1 MSRVHTT
8 PMPGR
13 AALAFALAAASVFT
27 AVGPAAAAPT
37 SSANATSAALETAL
51 VPLEPFRLA
60 DTRLAGDTVDGL
72 FEADGRL
79 DPGQEYEV
87 DIAGRGGVPADAS
100 GAVVNV
106 TAISPQGKGFLTV
119 HPCESP
125 RPLASSLNYTT
136 GVSLGNEVVTKL
148 SASGT
153 VCVYTSAGTHLAIDV
168 VGSVPA
174 AAGIVPLDP
183 ARLLDTRAEAVTID
197 GQFAGDGRTVAES
210 MTTLTVAGR
219 GGVPADADAVIIDVI
234 AVQPS
239 ETGYVTVHPCLPPNP
254 LASSLNHVAGVDRAN
269 EIVSALDD
277 SGDICIYTDASIDL
291 VVDVVAY
298 VPAGTSLMTV
308 APTRLLETR
317 AGLVTSDGLHEG
329 VGRRAADSEYTLAVA
344 ERAEVPADAL
354 AAILNVTA
362 VRPESTGFI
371 TVHPCVSPR
380 PLAAS
385 LNHVAGVNGGNEI
398 IASLDANG
406 DVCLYNSVAT
416 DLVVDVTGFVVAT
429 ADLAITASADVEPA
443 AAGENLTYT
452 LDVENNGPLTAVDV
466 AVESTLP
473 AGVTFVAT
481 SGCAEDP
488 AGSTTC
494 SLGDIDPGGT
504 AQFTLEVS
512 VDLGVS
518 GSITFDAEVSSA
530 TADPGEA
537 LNTASVTSTVVEVGV
552 IEIVTATAPAG
563 GTGFGFTDDIEA
575 PNAFTLDDGATQ
587 TFARVPVGTYTVTED
602 DPTPTFDLT
611 ALTCIDS
618 DATGTASSG
627 DTGTRTATIVL
638 DPNETVTCT
647 YTNTERG
654 TIIVE
659 MQTLPDGDAE
669 TFDFSGDVA
678 GTIGDGE
685 TIELVGVLPG
695 TYTTTEAAVAGWDLT
710 GIECDDVDSSA
721 DLGTATAT
729 FEVQAGETVTCTFTN
744 TKHGSITIN
753 AASDP
758 SGGTGFT
765 FTDDIEAPNTFTLDD
780 GQSET
785 FTDVAPG
792 TYTVA
797 EDDPTPAFDLTGLTC
812 SDSDASGSDS
822 TTVLATRTATI
833 NLDPGESVSCDFTNT
848 DRGSIT
854 VVQQTLPDGDSQT
867 FGFTGDAA
875 GSIADNGTIVEANLI
890 PGTYTST
897 QSALAGWDLTSLT
910 CDDGD
915 STGVTATG
923 VATFVVGPGEDVT
936 CTFTN
941 TKRGTIAISKVSDP
955 TGGAGFAFTDTVPG
969 SGSFTLDDGQTET
982 LTNVVPGTYTVTET
996 DPAPGAD
1003 LTVLT
1008 CNDSDGSGTDSTGVV
1023 ATRIATIN
1031 LDPGETVACTFSN
1044 TERGTITII
1053 ADTVP
1058 DDPQD
1063 ITFTGTLGAFSLDDD
1078 ADGTLSNTA
1087 TFTQQI
1093 PGTFTVTQGD
1103 PSPANFGGIS
1113 CSDGASA
1120 TPSTS
1125 AGQTATI
1132 NLDPGESVTC
1142 TFTNSFN
1149 TAPVITAPGANV
1161 NVAENQTAAADVQ
1174 TTDDNDSEA
1183 SGLTYS
1189 FTTTSGGAD
1198 NGSFSLNGSTG
1209 VVTFD
1214 AAPNFEAAGD
1224 DDGDNLYEVE
1234 VTVTDSGP
1242 GTPLTDVVVFTVTVT
1257 DANESPVAVD
1267 DAYTVP
1273 VNVLLDAGTAT
1284 AGTDVDDA
1292 DGVLTKG
1299 TDDSDPDAAATLT
1312 VTAVG
1317 ATPVPSGGSASATT
1331 SGGGTVTMNSDG
1343 TFTYVSEVGESAATD
1358 TFAYTLSDGAL
1369 TDTATVTITL
1379 GDTIWF
1385 VDNSITGGA
1394 NDGRSSSPF
1403 ETVGAFNTATT
1414 GTGDTVFVHAG
1425 TLNDDG
1431 FDLGTDQILVGEA
1444 SGLSSGGLV
1453 IPAGAAPVLAP
1464 ASGNAINL
1472 DSDNTIRGLDVGDTP
1487 GGHALSGGAVGVVDV
1502 SNVDVTGTGGI
1513 IRVTTS
1519 GDLDDVVFGA
1529 QSSTGS
1535 IAGNAAIDL
1544 NGIVSSGGQY
1554 AGGSPTITAS
1564 NGAGI
1569 SVQNSS
1575 ATIAFTDPVI
1585 NGGGGDGV
1593 ALTNNSGSFTTTGGS
1608 IGATNPPGGNAVDI
1622 AGGSGTVTIASSI
1635 TNVSQRAVEVTGRT
1649 GGAVTLSGAISDT
1662 GTGLRI
1668 SGNSAGST
1676 TLSGA
1681 SKVFNTGNYAGV
1693 TLTNNTGHTVD
1704 FTGGGL
1710 DIDTGLAT
1718 GFTASGGGTVTVQGA
1733 GNTVAS
1739 TLDTAIDIANTEIGA
1754 SDVTFQSVSSNGGIT
1769 GIRLS
1774 NTGASG
1780 GLTITGTGTI
1790 AGSGGTIQ
1798 GTSQHGIQ
1806 VTSATQIDLNN
1817 LELTNVATDNGSGTS
1832 VFGGDIAGYVA
1843 GVKLQSVSDVSLTN
1857 VDIIGNETGA
1867 ENGNLGQVG
1876 ISGKSVS
1883 GLSISDTIVEN
1894 FGNAGGEDNIQ
1905 FQGLTGTVT
1914 VNNLRSRDSGGDLFA
1929 IDNTGSGGTAAG
1941 GNLTLTVDGS
1951 TFDETVN
1958 GVGAGGLRLS
1968 VSGAGTTAV
1977 SVASSTFGNG
1987 TASGAD
1993 GGLQGTGLQ
2002 LNVGR
2007 GHTGTLTVEDSSF
2020 TGMNVAISGTLDII
2034 GGGAGPILDVDI
2046 RDGADADG
2054 VGNTIHTIRSN
2065 ALNFFTNG
2073 NLTSNAGEL
2082 SATVTDNVIGTLGTT
2097 GSGSEFGSGISFRNE
2112 GASDATLLVADNTI
2126 QEMGPLAF
2134 EGIYVVDSVAGGTT
2148 NVTITDN
2155 TMREFDFDRAIQV
2168 ANTSNAPAGTTCAN
2182 ISGNTFSGTIRG
2194 DTPFNS
2200 FTSVI
2205 RVRQVLGTFNVVQ
2218 AAPTPGFAPTEL
2230 DDANG
2235 LVDSN
2240 ITVTGTITFNSAA
2253 CVLP

>member
-1 MSRVHTT
+1 MSRINSRSNLARV
-8 PMPGR
+8 
-13 AALAFALAAASVFT
+13 ALAFALAAAGASAT
-27 AVGPAAAAPT
+27 VGPAEASPT
-37 SSANATSAALETAL
+37 SATSAANATSAALETAL
-51 VPLEPFRLA
+51 VPLEPARLV

-79 DPGQEYEV
+79 APGQDYEV

-100 GAVVNV
+100 GAVINV
-106 TAISPQGKGFLTV
+106 TAIAPQGKGFLTV
-119 HPCESP
+119 HPCASP
-125 RPLASSLNYTT
+125 RPVTSSLNYTT
-136 GVSLGNEVVTKL
+136 GVSLGNEVVAKL
-148 SASGT
+148 STSGS
-153 VCVYTSAGTHLAIDV
+153 VCIYTSAGTHLAVDV

-174 AAGIVPLDP
+174 SSGIVPLDP
-183 ARLLDTRAEAVTID
+183 ARLLDTRSDGATVD
-197 GQFAGDGRTVAES
+197 GQFAADGRTVAES
-210 MTTLTVAGR
+210 TTTLTVAGR

-234 AVQPS
+234 AVKPS

-254 LASSLNHVAGVDRAN
+254 LASSLNYVADVDRAN
-269 EIVSALDD
+269 EIVTALDD
-277 SGDICIYTDASIDL
+277 SGNICFYTDTAI
-291 VVDVVAY
+291 DVVIDVVGY

-308 APTRLLETR
+308 PPTRLLETR

-344 ERAEVPADAL
+344 ERAQVPADAL

-406 DVCLYNSVAT
+406 DVCLYNSAAT

-452 LDVENNGPLTAVDV
+452 IDIENNGPLTAVDV

-473 AGVTFVAT
+473 AGVTFVST

-494 SLGDIDPGGT
+494 SLGDIDPGAT

-552 IEIVTATAPAG
+552 IEIVTSTAPAG
-563 GTGFGFTDDIEA
+563 GPGFGFTDDIEA
-575 PNAFTLDDGATQ
+575 PNAFTLDDGETQ
-587 TFARVPVGTYTVTED
+587 TFTRVPVGTYTVAED
-602 DPTPTFDLT
+602 DPTPAFDLT
-611 ALTCIDS
+611 GLTCIDS
-618 DATGTASSG
+618 DATGTASSA
-627 DTGTRTATIVL
+627 DAGTRTATIVL

-654 TIIVE
+654 TIVVAT
-659 MQTLPDGDAE
+659 QTLPDGDAE
-669 TFDFSGDVA
+669 TFHFSGDVA
-678 GTIGDGE
+678 GTIGDGD
-685 TIELVGVLPG
+685 TIEVVGVLPG
-695 TYTTTEAAVAGWDLT
+695 TYTTTAAAVAGWDLT
-710 GIECDDVDSSA
+710 GIGCDDGDSSA

-729 FEVQAGETVTCTFTN
+729 FEVQAGETVTCTFIN
-744 TKHGSITIN
+744 TKRGSITIN

-758 SGGTGFT
+758 SGATGFT
-765 FTDDIEAPNTFTLDD
+765 FTDDIDVPNTFTLDD

-785 FTDVAPG
+785 FTGVTPG
-792 TYTVA
+792 TYTVV
-797 EDDPTPAFDLTGLTC
+797 EDDPTPALDLTGLTC
-812 SDSDASGSDS
+812 NDSDASGVDS
-822 TTVLATRTATI
+822 TTVHATRTATI

-854 VVQQTLPDGDSQT
+854 VVQQTLPDGDPQS
-867 FGFTGDAA
+867 FAFTGDAA
-875 GSIADNGTIVEANLI
+875 GSIADNGTIVVANLI

-897 QSALAGWDLTSLT
+897 QTALAGWDLTSLT

-915 STGVTATG
+915 STGVTTTG
-923 VATFVVGPGEDVT
+923 VATFVVGAGEDVT

-941 TKRGTIAISKVSDP
+941 TKRGTIQISKVSDP
-955 TGGAGFAFTDTVPG
+955 TGGTGFAFTDDVPG

-1003 LTVLT
+1003 LTLLT
-1008 CNDSDGSGTDSTGVV
+1008 CSDSDGSGTDSTGVV
-1023 ATRIATIN
+1023 ATRLATIN

-1087 TFTQQI
+1087 IFTQQL

-1103 PSPANFGGIS
+1103 PSPANFTGIS
-1113 CSDGASA
+1113 CTDGASA

-1125 AGQTATI
+1125 SGQTATI

-1149 TAPVITAPGANV
+1149 TAPV
-1161 NVAENQTAAADVQ
+1161 
-1174 TTDDNDSEA
+1174 
-1183 SGLTYS
+1183 
-1189 FTTTSGGAD
+1189 
-1198 NGSFSLNGSTG
+1198 
-1209 VVTFD
+1209 
-1214 AAPNFEAAGD
+1214 
-1224 DDGDNLYEVE
+1224 
-1234 VTVTDSGP
+1234 
-1242 GTPLTDVVVFTVTVT
+1242 
-1257 DANESPVAVD
+1257 AVD
-1267 DAYTVP
+1267 DAYSVP
-1273 VNVLLDAGTAT
+1273 VNVLLDAGTST

-1299 TDDSDPDAAATLT
+1299 VDDSDPDAATTLT

-1317 ATPVPSGGSASATT
+1317 ATPVPSGSSASATT
-1331 SGGGTVTMNSDG
+1331 TGGGTVTMHSDG

-1358 TFAYTLSDGAL
+1358 SFDYTLSDGAL
-1369 TDTATVTITL
+1369 TDSATVTITL

-1385 VDNSITGGA
+1385 VDNTITGGA
-1394 NDGRSSSPF
+1394 NNGRSSSPF
-1403 ETVGAFNTATT
+1403 ETVGAFNAATT
-1414 GTGDTVFVHAG
+1414 GTGDTVFVHSG
-1425 TLNDDG
+1425 TLADDG
-1431 FDLGTDQILVGEA
+1431 FDLGTEQILVGEA
-1444 SGLSSGGLV
+1444 SGLSSGDLA
-1453 IPAGAAPVLAP
+1453 IPSGAAPVLSP
-1464 ASGNAINL
+1464 STGNAINL
-1472 DSDNTIRGLDVGDTP
+1472 ATDNTIRGLDVGNTP

-1519 GDLDDVVFGA
+1519 GDLDDVDFGT
-1529 QSSTGS
+1529 QSSAASPG
-1535 IAGNAAIDL
+1535 GYAAIDL

-1554 AGGSPTITAS
+1554 AGGSPTIAS
-1564 NGAGI
+1564 STGAGI
-1569 SVQNSS
+1569 RVQNSS
-1575 ATIAFTDPVI
+1575 ATIVFMSPVA
-1585 NGGGGDGV
+1585 NGSGAEDV
-1593 ALTNNSGSFTTTGGS
+1593 ALINNSGSFTTVGGAFGTS
-1608 IGATNPPGGNAVDI
+1608 TTSSGNAVDI
-1622 AGGSGTVTIASSI
+1622 DGGNGTVAIGASI
-1635 TNVSQRAVEVTGRT
+1635 TNNAQRAIEVTGRT
-1649 GGAVTLSGAISDT
+1649 GGQVTFSGTIADT
-1662 GTGLRI
+1662 GTGVNI
-1668 SGNSAGST
+1668 SGNSAGTT
-1676 TLSGA
+1676 TLSGT
-1681 SKVFNTGNYAGV
+1681 SKVLDTGTDPAV
-1693 TLTNNTGHTVD
+1693 TLTNNTGHTID

-1710 DIDTGLAT
+1710 DIETALAT
-1718 GFTASGGGTVTVQGA
+1718 AFTASGGGTVTVQGP
-1733 GNTVAS
+1733 GNTITAVFG
-1739 TLDTAIDIANTEIGA
+1739 TAINIANTAIGA
-1754 SDVTFQSVSSNGGIT
+1754 SDVTFRSVSAESATT
-1769 GIRLS
+1769 GIQLT
-1774 NTGASG
+1774 NTGTTG
-1780 GLTITGTGTI
+1780 GLTITGTGTT
-1790 AGSGGTIQ
+1790 AGSGGTFQNIL
-1798 GTSQHGIQ
+1798 QHGIQ
-1806 VTSATQIDLNN
+1806 ITSATQIDLNN
-1817 LELTNVATDNGSGTS
+1817 LDLTNVATTSGTGSS
-1832 VFGGDIAGYVA
+1832 VFGGDIAGYTA

-1857 VDIIGNETGA
+1857 VRIIGSETA
-1867 ENGNLGQVG
+1867 DENGNVSQVG

-1883 GLSISDTIVEN
+1883 GLVISDTIVEN

-1914 VNNLRSRDSGGDLFA
+1914 LDNLRSRDSGGDLFA
-1929 IDNTGSGGTAAG
+1929 IDNTGAGGTAAG
-1941 GNLTLTVDGS
+1941 GNLTLTVNGS

-1977 SVASSTFGNG
+1977 SVSTSTFGNG
-1987 TASGAD
+1987 IASGAN

-2034 GGGAGPILDVDI
+2034 GTGAGPMLDVDI

-2054 VGNTIHTIRSN
+2054 VGNTIHTIRAS

-2073 NLTSNAGEL
+2073 NLTADAGEL
-2082 SATVTDNVIGTLGTT
+2082 SASVTDNVIGVFGTP
-2097 GSGSEFGSGISFRNE
+2097 GSGSELGSGISFRNE
-2112 GASDATLLVADNTI
+2112 GASDATLLVDDNTI
-2126 QEMGPLAF
+2126 QEVALF
-2134 EGIYVVDSVAGGTT
+2134 EGIYVVDSVVGGTT
-2148 NVTITDN
+2148 NATITGN

-2168 ANTSNAPAGTTCAN
+2168 ANTASVAAGTTCAN
-2182 ISGNTFSGTIRG
+2182 ISGNTFSGTIWG
-2194 DTPFNS
+2194 DSPFNAN
-2200 FTSVI
+2200 TRVV
-2205 RVRQVLGTFNVVQ
+2205 RVRQTAGTFNVVQ
-2218 AAPTPGFAPTEL
+2218 AAPTAAAIATEL

-2235 LVDSN
+2235 LGVNN
-2240 ITVTGTITFNSAA
+2240 ITVSGTINFNSAA